1 MTPSIATPQFNGLT
15 FLMVIYGAASLLHFA
30 HNAVFID
37 AYPNLPAWI
46 SSTGVWVTW
55 VGEACLGVAGY
66 LLLSKGF
73 VRLGLALIA
82 LWAALGFDGLAHYS
96 LAQVGAHT
104 LAMNVTIWTEVCAA
118 AALLVG
124 VAKAAVDRR

>member
-1 MTPSIATPQFNGLT
+1 M
-15 FLMVIYGAASLLHFA
+15 
-30 HNAVFID
+30 
-37 AYPNLPAWI
+37 
-46 SSTGVWVTW
+46 WVTW

-96 LAQVGAHT
+96 LAPVGAHT
-104 LAMNVTIWTEVCAA
+104 LAMNVTIWTEVCESRRASRRCRDS
-118 AALLVG
+118 ALG
-124 VAKAAVDRR
+124 HR